1 MSLEYLSAHG
11 ATIPAI
17 GLGTWALRGS
27 ECARVVADAIAA
39 GYRHIDTAASY
50 GNESAVGEGIRAAG
64 IDRNE
69 LFITT
74 KVPESSLAGA
84 ACQRSVEAS
93 LARLGLDRVDL
104 VLIHWPNRRMSAAD
118 MIKPLGDVRRRN
130 AGPMC
135 ETSNSPAW
143 LRVQRCSFMTPSAYW
158 TGMS

>member
-64 IDRNE
+64 IDRSE

-74 KVPESSLAGA
+74 KVAESSLAGA
-84 ACQRSVEAS
+84 ACQRE
-93 LARLGLDRVDL
+93 
-104 VLIHWPNRRMSAAD
+104 LIVVAHAAD
-118 MIKPLGDVRRRN
+118 DRGDFPLQRRQHFRTTPRRRRN
-130 AGPMC
+130 QPAQACRTEGGS
-135 ETSNSPAW
+135 TSSSHIASSHFPRW
-143 LRVQRCSFMTPSAYW
+143 PSSRRRAL
-158 TGMS
+158 